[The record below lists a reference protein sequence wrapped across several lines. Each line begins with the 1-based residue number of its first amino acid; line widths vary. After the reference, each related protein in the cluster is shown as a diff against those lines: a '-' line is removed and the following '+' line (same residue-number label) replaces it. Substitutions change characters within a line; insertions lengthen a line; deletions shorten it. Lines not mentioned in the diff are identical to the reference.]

1 MTEGSGFAQLL
12 NPVQTKV
19 SPRMSEILIM
29 ECNLYSYS
37 LQWNKT
43 AVKLF
48 QIFHPQVVL
57 IGIWK

>member
-19 SPRMSEILIM
+19 SPGMSEILIM
-29 ECNLYSYS
+29 ESSYS

-48 QIFHPQVVL
+48 QIFQPQVHHL